1 MGQARPRPEP
11 GSVWASPIAS
21 TSTVVRSFGAGPM
34 PRTPPALGDPTDLDS
49 DTVPA
54 GLSRLL
60 DRHAWLIPA
69 RSRVLVGLSGGPD
82 SMAMLHLLLQ
92 LRDRYELQ
100 LYAAHFD
107 HGVRSSSGDEAD
119 RVREWSMG
127 AGVRCELG
135 RAEGLHQGHGHA
147 AFREAR
153 YGFLS
158 ETARRLEA
166 NRIALAH
173 HADDQIETLLFRL
186 GRGTGLRGIGG
197 IPPRR
202 GRFVRPLLPFRR
214 NDLLGYVV
222 ARGIP
227 YLDDPSNRDRRYA
240 RSRIRHDL
248 CPPAI
253 SEPVARTLLR
263 LSADARVADA
273 GLQRLAERAL
283 DVVLENVEGTES
295 GLQIAR
301 SKLAAYDRAEQARV
315 LRLLAHRL
323 GHELTRG
330 GTRLGVEFIKRG
342 RSGRGAQIAEGLELR
357 REFDSLLLR
366 PPVRAE
372 PDADLR
378 IDQDHGRGSIRLGGR
393 AYEVAWGAEAE
404 GGEWVARLPMDGVR
418 FPLHLRGPRAGDRIR
433 TRAGSRKLKKLF
445 NEGRVPRSV
454 RAAVPVLVAADGRIC
469 WVAGLFDGGF
479 ATGDREKERFIIG
492 VSSLRHSA

>member
-1 MGQARPRPEP
+1 
-11 GSVWASPIAS
+11 
-21 TSTVVRSFGAGPM
+21 
-34 PRTPPALGDPTDLDS
+34 
-49 DTVPA
+49 
-54 GLSRLL
+54 
-60 DRHAWLIPA
+60 
-69 RSRVLVGLSGGPD
+69 
-82 SMAMLHLLLQ
+82 MAMLHLLLE
-92 LRDRYELQ
+92 LRGRYELQ

-107 HGVRSSSGDEAD
+107 HGVRSSSGDEAK
-119 RVREWSMG
+119 RVRDWSMG

-135 RAEGLHQGHGHA
+135 RAEGLHHGHA
-147 AFREAR
+147 ALREAR
-153 YGFLS
+153 YDFLS
-158 ETARRLEA
+158 ATARRLGA

-173 HADDQIETLLFRL
+173 HADDQIETILFRL
-186 GRGTGLRGIGG
+186 GRGTGLRGIAG

-214 NDLLGYVV
+214 EDLLGYVA

-227 YLDDPSNRDRRYA
+227 HLDDPSNRDRRYA

-248 CPPAI
+248 CPAAI
-253 SEPVARTLLR
+253 SEPVARTLLQ
-263 LSADARVADA
+263 LSADARAADA
-273 GLQRLAERAL
+273 ALRRRAERVL
-283 DVVLENVEGTES
+283 DVVLEGAEESGS

-315 LRLLAHRL
+315 LRLLACRL

-357 REFDSLLLR
+357 REFDWLLLR
-366 PPVRAE
+366 APVRVEA
-372 PDADLR
+372 DADLR
-378 IDQDHGRGSIRLGGR
+378 IDQTDGRGSIKLGGR

-404 GGEWVARLPMDGVR
+404 GGDWVARLPMDGVR

-454 RAAVPVLVAADGRIC
+454 RASVPVLVAADGRIC
-469 WVAGLFDGGF
+469 WVVGLYEGGF
-479 ATGDREKERFIIG
+479 AAGDRDEERFIIG